1 MQNIRCQVPAGGILA
16 QHFAE
21 VPSHLF
27 YPALLFMKIIWGQS
41 QMARLLAL
49 WNLAARSEPSP
60 GQLWYDESM
69 WHLWTGSL
77 AACHQSFSQLALR
90 FRGKFDLAP
99 DEITALHCLVC
110 MRNMLAHAALS
121 PYAQASPAQDR
132 SAPVVSFIPVQAKN
146 KDCAKCPMFPDD
158 VARGRA
164 LPFDEVAL
172 EGYLADVDTVTA
184 ALQRISAAMGLA
196 YIDLQ

>member
-1 MQNIRCQVPAGGILA
+1 MQNIRCQVPAGGILE

-121 PYAQASPAQDR
+121 PYAQASPALDR
-132 SAPVVSFIPVQAKN
+132 SAPVVSFNPVHAKN

-158 VARGRA
+158 VALSRA
-164 LPFDEVAL
+164 LPFDEAAL
-172 EGYLADVDTVTA
+172 AGYLADVDTVTA